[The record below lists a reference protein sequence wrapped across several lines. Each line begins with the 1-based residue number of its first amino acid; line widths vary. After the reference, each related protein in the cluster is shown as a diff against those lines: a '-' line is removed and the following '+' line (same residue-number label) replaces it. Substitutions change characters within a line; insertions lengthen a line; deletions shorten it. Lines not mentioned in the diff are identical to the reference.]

1 MTEKIIKTTEDGW
14 DCAPSIMEVS
24 ELLPQAR
31 EMYHEIQCCKRSMS
45 AKDMLSDLKDFVT
58 DLKQRIDD
66 AVEVLE
72 GVEFETVDDED

>member
-1 MTEKIIKTTEDGW
+1 MIKIIMTTEDGW
-14 DCAPSIMEVS
+14 DCAPAIMEVS

-45 AKDMLSDLKDFVT
+45 AKEMLSDLNDFVT

-66 AVEVLE
+66 AAEELGE
-72 GVEFETVDDED
+72 VEFQTVEDAE